1 MGSIFLSDEELVKKD
16 DDHKP
21 ARIPPVRSS
30 WNPTRI
36 PPRMALKRLALALVA
51 GVFVYLFIHNIPT
64 NVGIRDHRRPVYTT
78 PQGAFG
84 RRPDPPKSI
93 PKGKSPLKAPSWG
106 KSGNDKKEA
115 ATLANS
121 YNGPIVFK
129 NLASSL
135 HAISGTH
142 GDFHDNKNVLFVAS
156 SLKSAAL
163 LLPIAC
169 QMGSELRSYVHFA
182 VMSRSDISIDE
193 IREVNGI
200 DESCHII
207 FHGMLTNPPCRDG
220 GANMRR
226 WSPRLDDFQ
235 HG

>member
-1 MGSIFLSDEELVKKD
+1 MSRWRNMGSIFLSDEELVKKD

-21 ARIPPVRSS
+21 ARIPPVRSP
-30 WNPTRI
+30 WHLARV
-36 PPRMALKRLALALVA
+36 PPRMALKRLAFALVV
-51 GVFVYLFIHNIPT
+51 GIFVYLFIHNIPT
-64 NVGIRDHRRPVYTT
+64 DVGIRDHRRPVYTT
-78 PQGAFG
+78 PQGAPG
-84 RRPDPPKSI
+84 GRPDPPRSI
-93 PKGKSPLKAPSWG
+93 PKGKNPLKAPSWG
-106 KSGNDKKEA
+106 KSGNDKKQDVT
-115 ATLANS
+115 ATNTYS
-121 YNGPIVFK
+121 GPIVFK

-182 VMSRSDISIDE
+182 VMSRGDISVEE

-207 FHGMLTNPPCRDG
+207 FHGMPTGP
-220 GANMRR
+220 
-226 WSPRLDDFQ
+226 
-235 HG
+235 